1 MSDKWNE
8 FIFSPISEDI
18 QNALRSIELNDP
30 RLEKN
35 LLRFMQN
42 QPDIFNTLSSL
53 AYESSEHNGA
63 TYRQMLEF
71 GTKIF
76 LLVKLEELK
85 TNQVLNEN
93 LIEPEG

>member
-8 FIFSPISEDI
+8 FIFPHISEDI
-18 QNALRSIELNDP
+18 NDALLSIELNDP
-30 RLEKN
+30 HLEKN

-76 LLVKLEELK
+76 LLLKLEELK
-85 TNQVLNEN
+85 TNKELSEN
-93 LIEPEG
+93 ITERED